1 MIKTFY
7 FCCILS
13 YLSKFM
19 LKYNKENKITILYI
33 WGGGGRVMFHSFNNV
48 KITAMSVVVPEKE
61 INIYD
66 EAQYYNNSIKKID
79 RMRQM
84 VGFHKRRVADDTTT
98 ASDLAIQAAQNL
110 LRDYN
115 IDKDSIQALVFVVQ
129 QPDYLA
135 PATAYFI
142 HQKLGLTESCIA
154 TDINQGCAGW
164 VFGLF
169 MVSQMIQS
177 GTFKRVLLL
186 NADTASVGVDVKDR
200 NSAPIFGD
208 AGVATLVEYSAKEI
222 KSFYHIE
229 THSDGFEEIIQASSG
244 MRFRYTL
251 FKDEDFELLKSLK
264 DNKFNTKESNEIT
277 FFHSYL
283 NGIAVFDFTISV
295 VPQSIK
301 TLMSYANIDES
312 QVGVLC
318 LHQANKQIVQA
329 VGVKS
334 GFPLDKVPYKA
345 FENYG
350 NNTMCSIPTTIALL
364 DKNVDKS
371 KLVCSGFGN
380 GLVCASAILDLSY
393 ADSVMGG
400 GV

>member
-1 MIKTFY
+1 MSLY
-7 FCCILS
+7 
-13 YLSKFM
+13 KF
-19 LKYNKENKITILYI
+19 
-33 WGGGGRVMFHSFNNV
+33 HNV
-48 KITAMSVVVPEKE
+48 KIAAMSIVVPEKE

-110 LRDYN
+110 FRDYG
-115 IDKDSIQALVFVVQ
+115 IDKDSIDALVFVVQ
-129 QPDYLA
+129 QPDYMS

-142 HQKLGLTESCIA
+142 HQKLDLKESCIA

-164 VFGLF
+164 IFGLF

-177 GTFKRVLLL
+177 GTFKKVLLL
-186 NADTASVGVDVKDR
+186 NADTPSIGIDPKDR

-208 AGVATLVEYSAKEI
+208 GGVATLVEYSAKEI
-222 KSFYHIE
+222 KSFYNIE
-229 THSDGFEEIIQASSG
+229 THSDGFEEIISPSSG
-244 MRFRYTL
+244 TRFRYNL
-251 FKDEDFELLKSLK
+251 LKDEDFELLKSLK
-264 DNKFNTKESNEIT
+264 DNKFTTKESNEVT

-295 VPQSIK
+295 VPPNIK
-301 TLMSYANIDES
+301 ALMSYANIDET
-312 QVGVLC
+312 QVGALC

-329 VGVKS
+329 IGDKA
-334 GFPLDKVPYKA
+334 GFSLDKVPYEA

-364 DKNVDKS
+364 DKEVNKS
-371 KLVCSGFGN
+371 NLVCSGFGN
-380 GLVCASAILDLSY
+380 GLVCASAVLDLSNINS
-393 ADSVMGG
+393 AIIIGG
-400 GV
+400 GVNIHTFKKPDYIKTRQAYIEYWISKMKG